1 MWVLA
6 GFGRAAG
13 QVPDPQH
20 EHGPGRDP
28 AHRRARA
35 QPQGQ
40 QVLMI
45 DALVFLATLCT
56 LNILFLLFWSILDIE
71 LFFADTCPK
80 S

>member
-1 MWVLA
+1 MWVFS
-6 GFGRAAG
+6 GVCREAG

-45 DALVFLATLCT
+45 DALVFLVSGYFVYPEDFFIKL
-56 LNILFLLFWSILDIE
+56 LVFLLHL
-71 LFFADTCPK
+71 LKMLT
-80 S
+80 

>member
-1 MWVLA
+1 MWVFA
-6 GFGRAAG
+6 GVGRAAG

-40 QVLMI
+40 QVSSAYTGI
-45 DALVFLATLCT
+45 SGYFVYPKDFLFT
-56 LNILFLLFWSILDIE
+56 I
-71 LFFADTCPK
+71 
-80 S
+80 

>member
-6 GFGRAAG
+6 GVGRAAG

-45 DALVFLATLCT
+45 DALVFLVSGYFVFV
-56 LNILFLLFWSILDIE
+56 NPED
-71 LFFADTCPK
+71 FFYKAFGIFITPA
-80 S
+80 